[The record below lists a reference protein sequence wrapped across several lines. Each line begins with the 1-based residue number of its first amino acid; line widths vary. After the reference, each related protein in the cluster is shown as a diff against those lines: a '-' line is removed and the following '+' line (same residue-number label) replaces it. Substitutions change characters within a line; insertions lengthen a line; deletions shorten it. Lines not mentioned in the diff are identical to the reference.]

1 MSQMSPISVSSSDEP
16 HGGDMDYE
24 FAQFTLILLF
34 KMFTFVKSQWR
45 TLFVFEVEKVLQIL
59 SGADVVGNLD
69 LADRGRG
76 I

>member
-1 MSQMSPISVSSSDEP
+1 M
-16 HGGDMDYE
+16 
-24 FAQFTLILLF
+24 
-34 KMFTFVKSQWR
+34 
-45 TLFVFEVEKVLQIL
+45 FEVEKVLQIL